1 MDINKRIDC
10 IDKLDAD
17 LNELNSI
24 IDKISKVD
32 YDELMNNI
40 SPIDRVDLNWNIAFS
55 QYSLYFIWLK
65 VNNKD
70 PTQHKVKDEMTRIR
84 DFYEKIQCTKNKSV
98 NIVQA

>member
-55 QYSLYFIWLK
+55 QYSL
-65 VNNKD
+65 
-70 PTQHKVKDEMTRIR
+70 
-84 DFYEKIQCTKNKSV
+84 
-98 NIVQA
+98 